1 MWGGFFGRACTCG
14 SQHAWPFGLGQ
25 KRRRGGSARA
35 GGVWAQSRAA
45 QLTFVREHIDLER
58 VGHISPEAE
67 NYAEVLCIRVRHK
80 DLRGRRRRLVVNDGF
95 LGKLGGRRGTATA
108 HRDGVAPANMKG
120 GNPMALV
127 IFQPHVDVLLPVRGW
142 RRAEGHLI
150 HGARCH
156 VPHWSLAPPRETTA
170 AAAECSAELSS
181 ALSRT
186 SLVSVHRQLPVA
198 RPRGE
203 EGRGRG
209 SSRPL
214 VSFCRIRPDQLLT
227 DDGS

>member
-1 MWGGFFGRACTCG
+1 MGWIFRQSVYLWKPARVAFRAWAKAP
-14 SQHAWPFGLGQ
+14 AWRQ
-25 KRRRGGSARA
+25 RARA